1 MLIFTIRIYITLLL
15 GTVVIFGF
23 WLREFKEMIHLIGVG
38 CVAMGICILLS
49 LPVDVKEIPVEA
61 VVQEVEVSYDNSE
74 GNSNYKTILS
84 YNGDKY
90 ICKDIETY
98 ENCSGKK
105 GTKVKANLVKK
116 VYLTGGVDYKMYVG

>member
-23 WLREFKEMIHLIGVG
+23 LLREFKEMIHLIGVG

-105 GTKVKANLVKK
+105 GTKVKANLVKNA
-116 VYLTGGVDYKMYVG
+116 YSTGEVEYRMTVE

>member
-23 WLREFKEMIHLIGVG
+23 WLREFKEMILLIGVG

-105 GTKVKANLVKK
+105 GTKVKANLVKN
-116 VYLTGGVDYKMYVG
+116 VYSTGEVEYIMYVE

>member
-1 MLIFTIRIYITLLL
+1 MLIFTIRIYIILLL

-23 WLREFKEMIHLIGVG
+23 WLREFKEMILLIGVG

-105 GTKVKANLVKK
+105 GTKVKANLVKN
-116 VYLTGGVDYKMYVG
+116 VYSTGEVEYIMYVE

>member
-1 MLIFTIRIYITLLL
+1 
-15 GTVVIFGF
+15 
-23 WLREFKEMIHLIGVG
+23 MIHLIGVG

-105 GTKVKANLVKK
+105 GTKVKADLVKK
-116 VYLTGGVDYKMYVG
+116 VYLTGGVDYKMYVEWD